1 MIVPSDRAME
11 GCGGLDDVCCDELWC
26 LVSISLVHSRA
37 SSARAEA
44 RRGFHLARDRTRV
57 RVLNEKHQPITF
69 RVITMSMTEPS
80 MNPSTSTP
88 PPPFAAR
95 NASNLHYQAQQ
106 LSCLLHLLAVF
117 TLAIHHNGSS
127 TNIRPVRAIN
137 TQIHHTTFIDEQ
149 MRPVP
154 QSAKMPFLILPPS
167 STVSQTPLDDRLS
180 LPTIFI
186 ALRNPSA
193 TSERRCP
200 RHKHCR
206 NRSTAKLAT

>member
-1 MIVPSDRAME
+1 MQWRI
-11 GCGGLDDVCCDELWC
+11 CGGLDGVCCNELWC

-44 RRGFHLARDRTRV
+44 RRGFHLARDLMRV
-57 RVLNEKHQPITF
+57 RVWIETSQPITF

-106 LSCLLHLLAVF
+106 LSRHLHLPAVL
-117 TLAIHHNGSS
+117 TLAIHHNGSP
-127 TNIRPVRAIN
+127 TNIRPFRAIN
-137 TQIHHTTFIDEQ
+137 PQIHHTTFIHEQ

-154 QSAKMPFLILPPS
+154 QSAKMPFLLLPPA
-167 STVSQTPLDDRLS
+167 STVS
-180 LPTIFI
+180 
-186 ALRNPSA
+186 
-193 TSERRCP
+193 
-200 RHKHCR
+200 
-206 NRSTAKLAT
+206 